1 MSEIVSVL
9 ALTASVF
16 MGISIG
22 ASSVAAS
29 FGPVNS
35 ARSANVLRSALLAG
49 IFAFLGAVL
58 QGGSVASR
66 VGSGL
71 LQGEIATLQAAAI
84 LVVGAA
90 LVLASVYF
98 DYPMPTAFTIVGA
111 VVGAGLGFGNSVNIS
126 SLAEVVGYWLLI
138 PPLAA
143 VIGYGLARLLRAIV
157 SKQDNEKLIRYL
169 LLLTGSYVAYTAG
182 ANSVGLAVGPLGSVI
197 SSTSALL
204 LLGGISILMGAWLY
218 SPKIIRAVSF
228 DYSNIGPRRSIA
240 ALATSAF
247 LAQIGIFLGIPI
259 SFNEAVIASVIGS
272 GMVEGRSNMGAR
284 KVTRT
289 AAAWTGAFLL
299 AGGLTFLFGLIV
311 RGVLV

>member
-1 MSEIVSVL
+1 MSEIVSVI
-9 ALTASVF
+9 ALMASVF

-22 ASSVAAS
+22 ASSVAAA

-58 QGGSVASR
+58 QGGSVTSR

-71 LQGEIATLQAAAI
+71 LQGEIVTMQAAAI
-84 LVVGAA
+84 LLVGAA

-98 DYPMPTAFTIVGA
+98 DYPMPTAFTVVGA
-111 VVGAGLGFGNSVNIS
+111 VVGAGIGFGNPVRWG
-126 SLAEVVGYWLLI
+126 SLSEVVGYWLLI

-143 VIGYGLARLLRAIV
+143 ILGYTIAKVLRHTI
-157 SKQDNEKLIRYL
+157 SKQENEKVMRYL
-169 LLLTGSYVAYTAG
+169 LLAAGSYVAYTAG
-182 ANSVGLAVGPLGSVI
+182 ANSVGLAVGPLGTVI

-204 LLGGISILMGAWLY
+204 LLGGISILIGSWLY

-240 ALATSAF
+240 ALGTSAL

-259 SFNEAVIASVIGS
+259 SFNEAVIAAVIGS
-272 GMVEGRSNMGAR
+272 GMVEGRSNIERR
-284 KVTRT
+284 KMLRT
-289 AAAWTGAFLL
+289 VAAWIGAFLL
-299 AGGLTFLFGLIV
+299 AGLLTFAIGYGIRTF
-311 RGVLV
+311 